1 MTLFV
6 IPVHLGSLTIV
17 LLVTQYEIALVK
29 TLHNEVIRV
38 FQVYQLIQHVLVQQ
52 VLECIEDKYLTMLR
66 SGITGQVLA
75 KICTLV
81 LHLFCIYG
89 KISPQQL

>member
-75 KICTLV
+75 KIFTLV

-89 KISPQQL
+89 KISPR